1 MIKKPLLPIIGLI
14 WVMFFSPVLEA
25 QELARNTLQGLD
37 AMYLMVDAL
46 APENEPLGVDRNEL
60 VRQMSAKLN
69 SVGIRILSRTG
80 WETTHD
86 KPVLYIN
93 VSTVKTGLAH
103 YVYSMN
109 VQFFQMVS
117 LVRDPTIQKLAMT
130 WRTQGYLGSVYK
142 KRLSETIYSGMTEIM
157 DEFIADYLSVNPER
171 AKTASP
177 NPN

>member
-1 MIKKPLLPIIGLI
+1 MVKQQLSIVIGLFLMMI
-14 WVMFFSPVLEA
+14 FSSPSSSLEA

-46 APENEPLGVDRNEL
+46 APEGEPLGVDRNEL
-60 VRQMSAKLN
+60 IRQMSTKLD

-80 WETTHD
+80 WEKTHD

-93 VSTVKTGLAH
+93 VSTVKTGLGH

-117 LVRDPTIQKLAMT
+117 LIRDPTIQKLA
-130 WRTQGYLGSVYK
+130 
-142 KRLSETIYSGMTEIM
+142 MTEIM
-157 DEFIADYLSVNPER
+157 DEFIADYLSANPG
-171 AKTASP
+171 KTR
-177 NPN
+177 